1 MVEEDSPPESNGLLP
16 NGTQSKEKYNYI
28 LNMSSTSREDVP
40 LRSEETPPASFTTT
54 QKQLLAGLAL
64 ANILNGSLVA
74 VMIPFFPV
82 EAASR
87 GVPQTTISALFSC
100 FAIGQMVL
108 SPVIGRLAP
117 VLGVTRLYNIGISV
131 AGLSTLVFGSLYHIT
146 DTDLFVAA
154 CFLTRL
160 VESAGMAAVTTCGYT
175 IAGSQFPGRV
185 NTAVAWLGSSLTA
198 GLALT
203 PVFWGGLYAVGGFGT
218 PFYTLGVVMLVVA
231 AFNSWLMPAVE
242 EESNRRQ
249 PRFLGTLLVFL
260 SSTDNLIC
268 MATVFMFSTDFS
280 TVDAS
285 IAPYADAVLGITPAM
300 IGLYLFVSTSL
311 YVVANFFW
319 GWLAERSRLP
329 FALIA
334 PCLLFSSLGL
344 LLLAPSP
351 LLGLEPSKWLLGLGL
366 SVEEVFFGGAFTPC
380 YKVMLDASIARGLDD
395 SLTTQAFVSS
405 MLQTMYTMGVAV
417 GPVSGGALIDAY
429 GFPVMTTVLAF
440 ITMVVGLLVTVKA
453 FVRHGCCRDAALAAS
468 NNCAPWKRRCNYESI
483 GVKS

>member
-1 MVEEDSPPESNGLLP
+1 MDDHQPSSVDDELP
-16 NGTQSKEKYNYI
+16 NGKQPRDKYNYI
-28 LNMSSTSREDVP
+28 LNVSNRARDDTP
-40 LRSEETPPASFTTT
+40 LLGEQTPPASFTTT

-82 EAASR
+82 EAAAR

-100 FAIGQMVL
+100 FAVGQMLL
-108 SPVIGRLAP
+108 SPVVGRLAP
-117 VLGVTRLYNIGISV
+117 VVGVTRLYNIGISV
-131 AGLSTLVFGSLYHIT
+131 AGLSTLVFGSLYHIG

-218 PFYTLGVVMLVVA
+218 PFYTLGVIMVAVA
-231 AFNSWLMPAVE
+231 AFNFWLMPAVE
-242 EESNRRQ
+242 EDTSRRQ
-249 PRFLGTLLVFL
+249 PHFTRTLLVFL
-260 SSTDNLIC
+260 SSSDNLIC

-329 FALIA
+329 FALMA
-334 PCLLFSSLGL
+334 PCLLLSSLGL
-344 LLLAPSP
+344 LVLAPSP
-351 LLGLEPSKWLLGLGL
+351 LLGLAPSRWLLGVGL

-380 YKVMLDASIARGLDD
+380 YKVMLDASVARGLDD
-395 SLTTQAFVSS
+395 SLTTQSFVSS
-405 MLQTMYTMGVAV
+405 MLQTMYTMGVAI
-417 GPVSGGALIDAY
+417 GPVSGGALIDTY

-440 ITMVVGLLVTVKA
+440 VTMFVSVLVTIKA
-453 FVRHGCCRDAALAAS
+453 FVKHGCCKDAAVAAKAK
-468 NNCAPWKRRCNYESI
+468 CAPWKRDCESLMA
-483 GVKS
+483 KS